1 MTEWTV
7 VTVLVALVGLFVT
20 VARPILNL
28 NNTITR
34 LSENVERL
42 EAQLTELSAHNADAH
57 RRLWERADAQS
68 RRLEDHETR
77 LTVLERK

>member
-7 VTVLVALVGLFVT
+7 VTVLIALAGLFVT
-20 VARPILNL
+20 VAKPVLSL

-42 EAQLTELSAHNADAH
+42 EAQLTALSTHNSDVH
-57 RRLWERADAQS
+57 RRLWERSDVHA

-77 LTVLERK
+77 LTMLENK

>member
-1 MTEWTV
+1 MNEWTV
-7 VTVLVALVGLFVT
+7 ITVLIALIGLFVT
-20 VARPILNL
+20 VAKPIVGLNG
-28 NNTITR
+28 TITR

-57 RRLWERADAQS
+57 RRLWERGDAQA

-77 LTVLERK
+77 ISVLEQT